1 MYIPAMLPQL
11 ARFSQRFGQYG
22 PPYRFSEEY
31 LDGVQCINI
40 LYHPYQRTLHEDFSK
55 QKDFINRFLEPV
67 RFTYVEVD
75 EHAYSWQ
82 HFHIIKYKCH
92 VTSESLESLE
102 LSEPTESSELSKPT
116 VHSAHHCDALGCD
129 DWYIVLS
136 NESVQLLIKYNPF
149 RKVEFT
155 KDDFIRIHTHFARL
169 FNVMR
174 LSVTSVRSMMTLKEY
189 VTRTPRWCERMR
201 ADVDAVD
208 TERFPHTLFSLFPV
222 PRFYHSTYTT
232 RLGQCLVKKVKEQKM
247 QRKHAIVKKVQ
258 DDMHMRAIPRILLM
272 VPMGIN
278 PYAEYVNRFIC
289 DVDVYEMMVQS
300 KEAIPVIHS
309 VFTNANA
316 NENIDSESL
325 DPTESQHSFMSYFSQ
340 DAENSMFYI
349 VARRTR
355 LEDPELDRLF
365 HTPSQESL
373 CQSMK
378 KVFEMFF
385 FGRNMAAHLDRI
397 NQLTVFDSCH
407 VSEETFTALFDV
419 YINVF
424 MSYTDF
430 KELSDT
436 NVIHLAYLAECMGD
450 TPMVYRIIDYFLG
463 FRLEYLYRIWKA
475 DIPQIGTDF
484 DMPVC
489 FQRSPD
495 SEMWPP
501 NYGWDEDGRD
511 A

>member
-1 MYIPAMLPQL
+1 MYIQAMLPQL

-22 PPYRFSEEY
+22 PPYRFSQEY
-31 LDGVQCINI
+31 LDGVQCVNI
-40 LYHPYQRTLHEDFSK
+40 LCHEYERVLHEDFSK

-67 RFTYVEVD
+67 RFTFIDVD

-82 HFHIIKYKCH
+82 HLHILKYKCH
-92 VTSESLESLE
+92 VTYSDA
-102 LSEPTESSELSKPT
+102 SEPTE
-116 VHSAHHCDALGCD
+116 HNCDASGCD

-136 NESVQLLIKYNPF
+136 DVNAQLLIKYNPF

-155 KDDFIRIHTHFARL
+155 KDDFIRIHSHFARL

-174 LSVTSVRSMMTLKEY
+174 LAVTSVRSMVTLKEY

-208 TERFPHTLFSLFPV
+208 TERFPATLFSLFNV
-222 PRFYHSTYTT
+222 PRFYHPTYTT
-232 RLGQCLVKKVKEQKM
+232 CLGQCLLKKVKEQKM
-247 QRKHAIVKKVQ
+247 QQKQAIIKKVQ

-289 DVDVYEMMVQS
+289 DVDVYEMMYQS
-300 KEAIPVIHS
+300 KDAIPVIHK
-309 VFTNANA
+309 VTNTHRNA
-316 NENIDSESL
+316 SESL
-325 DPTESQHSFMSYFSQ
+325 DPTDSEHSFMTYFSQ

-355 LEDPELDRLF
+355 LDPELDILF
-365 HTPSQESL
+365 NTPSKESL

-385 FGRNMAAHLDRI
+385 FGRNLSAHLDRI

-407 VSEETFTALFDV
+407 LTQETFTALFDV

-424 MSYTDF
+424 MSYTNF
-430 KELSDT
+430 KDLSDT
-436 NVIHLAYLAECMGD
+436 IVMHLAYLAECMGD
-450 TPMVYRIIDYFLG
+450 TPMVYRVIDYFLG

-475 DIPQIGTDF
+475 DIPKLKTDF
-484 DMPVC
+484 DMPVF

-495 SEMWPP
+495 MWPP
-501 NYGWDEDGRD
+501 AYGWDDDGRD

>member
-1 MYIPAMLPQL
+1 MLGYVISLYIQAMLPQL
-11 ARFSQRFGQYG
+11 ARFSQRFGQFG
-22 PPYRFSEEY
+22 PPYRFSQEY

-40 LYHPYQRTLHEDFSK
+40 LCHEYERVLHEDFSK

-67 RFTYVEVD
+67 HFTFVEVD
-75 EHAYSWQ
+75 EHGYLSQ
-82 HFHIIKYKCH
+82 PFHVLKYKCH
-92 VTSESLESLE
+92 VSSA
-102 LSEPTESSELSKPT
+102 SSETDP
-116 VHSAHHCDALGCD
+116 SAHHCDVLGCD

-136 NESVQLLIKYNPF
+136 NVNVQLLIKYDPF

-174 LSVTSVRSMMTLKEY
+174 LAVTSVRSMVTLKEY

-201 ADVDAVD
+201 ADVDAVEM
-208 TERFPHTLFSLFPV
+208 ERFPATLFSVLNV
-222 PRFYHSTYTT
+222 PRFYHPTYTT
-232 RLGQCLVKKVKEQKM
+232 RLGQCLLKKVKEDKM
-247 QRKHAIVKKVQ
+247 QRKHAIIKKVQ

-289 DVDVYEMMVQS
+289 NLDVYEMMVQS
-300 KEAIPVIHS
+300 KDAIPVIHK
-309 VFTNANA
+309 VTNTNT
-316 NENIDSESL
+316 NRNTTSDSL
-325 DPTESQHSFMSYFSQ
+325 DPTDSEHSFMSYFSQ

-355 LEDPELDRLF
+355 LEDPKLDILF
-365 HTPSQESL
+365 NTPSKESL

-378 KVFEMFF
+378 KVFELFF
-385 FGRNMAAHLDRI
+385 FGRNLVAHLDRI

-407 VSEETFTALFDV
+407 LTEETFTALFDV

-424 MSYTDF
+424 MCYTHF
-430 KELSDT
+430 KELTDT

-450 TPMVYRIIDYFLG
+450 TPMVYRTIDYFLG
-463 FRLEYLYRIWKA
+463 FRLEYVYRIWKA
-475 DIPQIGTDF
+475 DIPKLNTDF
-484 DMPVC
+484 DMPVF

-495 SEMWPP
+495 MWPP
-501 NYGWDEDGRD
+501 AYGWDDDGRD